1 MKKILRYTALFL
13 LGVLV
18 IMQFIRPEKNK
29 QEGEAV
35 NHISKA
41 YLIPEDVSTV
51 LKKACYDCH
60 SNNTRYPWYANIQPV
75 AWWLADHIKDAK
87 EELNFSEFAAYNQ
100 RRQYRKMEE
109 VIDEVK
115 EGGMPLNSYTWIHKD
130 ARLTE
135 EEKNKVMAWAESIRD
150 TLKARYPIDSLIR
163 KK

>member
-1 MKKILRYTALFL
+1 LLAALI
-13 LGVLV
+13 V
-18 IMQFIRPEKNK
+18 IQFFRPEKNK

-41 YLIPEDVSTV
+41 FAIPDDVTII

-75 AWWLADHIKDAK
+75 AWWLASHINDGKK
-87 EELNFSEFAAYNQ
+87 ELNFSEFANYNL

-115 EGGMPLNSYTWIHKD
+115 EGKMPLNSYTWIHKD
-130 ARLTE
+130 AKLTTE
-135 EEKNKVMAWAESIRD
+135 EKAKITGWAQSVID
-150 TLKARYPIDSLIR
+150 TMKARHPIDSLIR

>member
-13 LGVLV
+13 LGALIV
-18 IMQFIRPEKNK
+18 IQFFRPKKNK

-41 YLIPEDVSTV
+41 YAIPDDVNTI

-75 AWWLADHIKDAK
+75 GWWLADHIKGAK
-87 EELNFSEFAAYNQ
+87 KELNFSEFASYNQ

-109 VIDEVK
+109 VVDEVK

-130 ARLTE
+130 ARLTDD
-135 EEKNKVMAWAESIRD
+135 EKNKVIGWADSIRD

>member
-87 EELNFSEFAAYNQ
+87 KELNFSEFAAYNQ

-135 EEKNKVMAWAESIRD
+135 DEKNKVMAWAESIRD